1 MAESESGADKSEEP
15 TSKRLEEAR
24 QKGQIAR
31 SKELGTLAVTFG
43 GAAPG
48 CARGQRGG
56 PGGAFSGAAARHRP
70 AMKCMP
76 CNRPN

>member
-31 SKELGTLAVTFG
+31 SKELGTLAPKPDYVPRILGVVAVGFD
-43 GAAPG
+43 
-48 CARGQRGG
+48 QFG
-56 PGGAFSGAAARHRP
+56 PGDILLST
-70 AMKCMP
+70 
-76 CNRPN
+76 